1 LEKIMEAD
9 ISTWHKTG
17 HFYFALTYSSLM
29 NRNRSLSGSLK
40 AGLRLEKRRDGF
52 LPAIL
57 IYVAAWKTAGGTPAL
72 RVHGCRR

>member
-1 LEKIMEAD
+1 
-9 ISTWHKTG
+9 
-17 HFYFALTYSSLM
+17 M